1 MNIWSEVGPCG
12 SVGAHIKTGRSP
24 MTQDH
29 FKTPPEP
36 KGGHGMTK
44 HLEKKNKKSS
54 GVGQGYMKGDAW
66 GLGKSGMPLSD

>member
-1 MNIWSEVGPCG
+1 
-12 SVGAHIKTGRSP
+12 